1 MKFVMIKVFLT
12 YVVLLF
18 SLCFVVTSCSS
29 NRASYIKSSVYD
41 QKEEVTTYT
50 LSPLGTVKI
59 PGQWEQTSY
68 NASSKQQFF
77 ANSDHSATI
86 ALTFAPCTSYEFNKE
101 GTLKGFDFTK
111 AFYEWDSS
119 YMKKAFNAEVAVL
132 EEDGSDNYIVWQ
144 VDLKEEGIKHYFLFG
159 EKNGVVRNFSVI
171 KSNWTKSD
179 VVVFL
184 KELYLSK

>member
-1 MKFVMIKVFLT
+1 MIKSLLT
-12 YVVLLF
+12 HVMLLF
-18 SLCFVVTSCSS
+18 SLCCLVTSCSS
-29 NRASYIKSSVYD
+29 SRVSYIKTSTYD

-68 NASSKQQFF
+68 NSSSKQQFF
-77 ANSDHSATI
+77 TNRDNSATI
-86 ALTFAPCTSYEFNKE
+86 ALTFAPFTSYEFNKE
-101 GTLKGFDFTK
+101 GTLKGYDFTK

-119 YMKKAFNAEVAVL
+119 YMKKTFNAEVTIL
-132 EEDGSDNYIVWQ
+132 EEDVDENYMIWQ
-144 VDLKEEGIKHYFLFG
+144 VDLKEEEIKTYFLFG
-159 EKNGVVRNFSVI
+159 EKNGVVRNFSVT
-171 KSNWTKSD
+171 KSNWTKSE